1 MFLKKTLFLTLK
13 RCWVQSDQ
21 HQLNDCWCCGC
32 SVAKSARHLC
42 HPEFAQTHVHWV
54 SDAIWPF
61 HPLLPLLLLP
71 SVFPS
76 IRVFSNESALCIR
89 WLKYWSFSFS
99 IHPSNEYSGLIS
111 FRMDWFDLLTVQRT
125 FQSLVQHHSL
135 KASVLWCSTFFMVQ
149 LSYIYKWTTTQPF
162 KKRWNLTF
170 CETTDG
176 PWRYYVK

>member
-1 MFLKKTLFLTLK
+1 MFICANCSIIQLGYRPSPLIFYFANEIFRTTWLILAQVTLYLASTSCKQCLICKGYNMFLKKTLFLTLK

-32 SVAKSARHLC
+32 SVAKSCLTLRFHGQHARHLC
-42 HPEFAQTHVHWV
+42 HPEFAQTHVRWV

-61 HPLLPLLLLP
+61 HPLLHLLLLP

-99 IHPSNEYSGLIS
+99 S
-111 FRMDWFDLLTVQRT
+111 
-125 FQSLVQHHSL
+125 QS
-135 KASVLWCSTFFMVQ
+135 
-149 LSYIYKWTTTQPF
+149 
-162 KKRWNLTF
+162 
-170 CETTDG
+170 
-176 PWRYYVK
+176 